1 MQTAT
6 LVNIQLKKEDQLKPN
21 ELWHFDWDNDTVE
34 TYDRASEGLTDEQI
48 TEHNARLAAML

>member
-34 TYDRASEGLTDEQI
+34 THDRASEMTDEQI
-48 TEHNARLAAML
+48 QAHNARLAAML